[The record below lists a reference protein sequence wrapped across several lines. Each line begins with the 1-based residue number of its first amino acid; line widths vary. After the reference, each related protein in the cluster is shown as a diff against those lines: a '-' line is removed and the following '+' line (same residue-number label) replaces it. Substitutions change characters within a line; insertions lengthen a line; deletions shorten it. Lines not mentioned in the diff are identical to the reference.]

1 MALQSNKKKAGQ
13 FKITIW
19 ILYCVIFFF
28 ICSFKNLYSQ
38 VIIGTVH
45 DCGNKKP
52 IENANLHIKGTSIG
66 ITSNKFGFFEMN
78 YNYNNIENQLII
90 SHIAYKEKIIELNE
104 NQIQDTLIICLES
117 KSINLK

>member
-28 ICSFKNLYSQ
+28 ICSFENLYSQ

-52 IENANLHIKGTSIG
+52 IENANLHIKDNSQLGLLQTNLASLK
-66 ITSNKFGFFEMN
+66 NKL
-78 YNYNNIENQLII
+78 QL
-90 SHIAYKEKIIELNE
+90 
-104 NQIQDTLIICLES
+104 
-117 KSINLK
+117 